1 MFSNK
6 ADCKMK
12 IIFRSTLLIFFFL
25 VIFSSSNIAQRFN
38 AGLMLGGVVSQVDG
52 DTYSGYTKFGY
63 LGGAYVGLQVSPHSS
78 FQMELEY
85 IQKGSRND
93 TNATGIT
100 SYLLRIHY
108 IEVPILYQ
116 YTFKR
121 RFYFEAGP
129 AMDIYIGSLEMKDG
143 LQVDGVP
150 FRAVCFSG
158 IFGFGAYV
166 TKHLRLN
173 LRANYSLN
181 SLRSQND
188 YGYYRRMLF
197 ERGQYNNVLSLS
209 VLWDFKAKDL

>member
-1 MFSNK
+1 MN
-6 ADCKMK
+6 
-12 IIFRSTLLIFFFL
+12 IIFRGTISFIFFL
-25 VIFSSSNIAQRFN
+25 VIVSSSLKAQRFT
-38 AGLMLGGVVSQVDG
+38 GGVMIGGDVSQVDG

-78 FQMELEY
+78 FQLELEY

-100 SYLLRIHY
+100 SYLLRLHY
-108 IEVPILYQ
+108 IEIPILYQ
-116 YTFKR
+116 YTFKK

-129 AMDIYIGSLEMKDG
+129 VADVLIGSLELRDG
-143 LQVDGVP
+143 IEETNAVP
-150 FRAVCFSG
+150 LRPLTFAG
-158 IFGFGAYV
+158 IFGFGAYI

-181 SLRSQND
+181 SLRSKND
-188 YGYYRRMLF
+188 IGYYRRMFL
-197 ERGQYNNVLSLS
+197 EKGQYNNVLSLS

>member
-1 MFSNK
+1 MR
-6 ADCKMK
+6 
-12 IIFRSTLLIFFFL
+12 IIFRGIALFIFFL
-25 VIFSSSNIAQRFN
+25 MIFTTTLKAQRFN
-38 AGLMLGGVVSQVDG
+38 AGIMIGGDVSQVDG

-116 YTFKR
+116 YTFKSR
-121 RFYFEAGP
+121 YYFEAGP
-129 AMDIYIGSLEMKDG
+129 AMDIYMGSLEMKDG
-143 LQVDGVP
+143 LQVNGVP
-150 FRAVCFSG
+150 FRSVCFSG

-166 TKHLRLN
+166 TNHLRLN

-188 YGYYRRMLF
+188 IGYYRRMFL
-197 ERGQYNNVLSLS
+197 EKGQYNNVLSLS
-209 VLWDFKAKDL
+209 ILWDFKGKDL